1 MPLRYG
7 TLFAILLTTLALTG
21 CETDLAPQALPEHD
35 YFPLQ
40 TGHFVVYDVE
50 ETRYAL
56 NASPTTQRYQ
66 LKEVTGPA
74 FLDAAKQTAYQ
85 LIRSRR
91 TANDQPWLPDSL
103 WTTRLSTNEAI
114 RAENG
119 QEIVK
124 LVFPVSDFLVWN
136 ANRHNAREA
145 DGYELRNVGL
155 PFRVQATEFP
165 ETITVVAQEDSTLIA
180 LDKRLEVYARQVGM
194 VYRETTRLSYCAE
207 SACLGKEKIDYG
219 IRQIYRLRE
228 HGQE

>member
-7 TLFAILLTTLALTG
+7 TLFAVLLTTLALTG

-40 TGHFVVYDVE
+40 TGRFVVYDVE

-56 NASPTTQRYQ
+56 NANPVTQRYQ

-74 FLDAAKQTAYQ
+74 FLDAARQTAYQ

-91 TANDQPWLPDSL
+91 TASDQPWLPDSL

-124 LVFPVSDFLVWN
+124 LVFPVSDFLIWN
-136 ANRHNAREA
+136 ANRHNTREA

-155 PFRVQATEFP
+155 LFRVQATEFP
-165 ETITVVAQEDSTLIA
+165 ETVTVVAQEDSTLIA

-207 SACLGKEKIDYG
+207 SACLGKAKIDYG
-219 IRQIYRLRE
+219 TRQIYRLRE